1 MTDKSDECQSKGANG
16 FWRAFVELSLH
27 HHDGTKFLMKKNFN
41 FHSAKY
47 LISEKLCK
55 THVLWTSK

>member
-27 HHDGTKFLMKKNFN
+27 HHDGTKFLMKKKFN
-41 FHSAKY
+41 FYSA
-47 LISEKLCK
+47 I
-55 THVLWTSK
+55 